1 MLLSSRIVL
10 TLLLALT
17 TLPALAD
24 EDNTRRLLNQI
35 DRSIVEREQS
45 YLPQE
50 SPNIDTSSL
59 ITIDGTTYSVQ
70 PTLEDLGPA
79 IYVSLN
85 LRQWEKVRQFLDKYR
100 TLPGHETALVAMAEG
115 LLAREVQ
122 DYPGAIEKLNTA
134 LEEKPDFVRAKMEL
148 ARVLFEDNQ
157 SREARALF
165 GEISTSGIPEEARP
179 VIEGFQYALN
189 EREAWHGSF
198 SVGVGYNS
206 NINQENGRKDTF
218 QVCYFFGCFPSTRK
232 MPDPIQSSS
241 LVYDLTLNRRV
252 PLSGHHNILLRG
264 ISYGNFYRKHKEADP
279 NVYYNDNTSIVYAGY
294 NYLDARHDIAITP
307 LFENYYSN
315 RSTLYQAAGL
325 RFDWKYNLTR
335 SLQVGF
341 NAQHK
346 QLHFKGDVR
355 QYFDNYNENQV
366 GVYGSYML
374 NQKTALFG
382 GLNYT
387 RKLRQQAAAR
397 SKEYMGNIGI
407 YRMFDA
413 GFNVNAVALYRYTRN
428 DEADLFLGGR
438 RKDNQQIYIVN
449 IGMPRFA
456 FKGIVPNLYMKR
468 TVNNSS
474 IDWAY
479 EYRQTEVA
487 LKLEKRF

>member
-1 MLLSSRIVL
+1 M
-10 TLLLALT
+10 
-17 TLPALAD
+17 
-24 EDNTRRLLNQI
+24 
-35 DRSIVEREQS
+35 
-45 YLPQE
+45 
-50 SPNIDTSSL
+50 
-59 ITIDGTTYSVQ
+59 
-70 PTLEDLGPA
+70 
-79 IYVSLN
+79 
-85 LRQWEKVRQFLDKYR
+85 
-100 TLPGHETALVAMAEG
+100 
-115 LLAREVQ
+115 LAREAQ
-122 DYPGAIEKLNTA
+122 NYPSAIEKLNTA

-165 GEISTSGIPEEARP
+165 GEISTSGIPEAARP
-179 VIEGFQYALN
+179 VIEGFQT
-189 EREAWHGSF
+189 
-198 SVGVGYNS
+198 GYNS
-206 NINQENGRKDTF
+206 NINQENGREDTF

-232 MPDPIQSSS
+232 MPDPIKSSS

-264 ISYGNFYRKHKEADP
+264 ISYGNFYRKHKKADP
-279 NVYYNDNTSIVYAGY
+279 NVYYNDNTSIVYTGY

-325 RFDWKYNLTR
+325 RLDWKYNLTR
-335 SLQVGF
+335 SLQLGF

-346 QLHFKGDVR
+346 HLQFKGDVR

-407 YRMFDA
+407 YRMFDS

-428 DEADLFLGGR
+428 DEAE
-438 RKDNQQIYIVN
+438 QIYIIN

-456 FKGIVPNLYMKR
+456 FKGIVPNFYMKR

>member
-1 MLLSSRIVL
+1 MFLSSRIVL
-10 TLLLALT
+10 ILLLTLT
-17 TLPALAD
+17 TPFALAD

-35 DRSIVEREQS
+35 DRSTIEREQS
-45 YLPQE
+45 SLPQE
-50 SPNIDTSSL
+50 PPDIDPSTL
-59 ITIDGTTYSVQ
+59 ITIDGTTYSVR

-85 LRQWEKVRQFLDKYR
+85 LHQWEKVRQFLEKYR
-100 TLPGHETALVAMAEG
+100 SLPGHEAALVAMAEG
-115 LLAREVQ
+115 LLAREAR
-122 DYPGAIEKLNTA
+122 DYSQAIARLNTA
-134 LEEKPDFVRAKMEL
+134 LQTNPDFVRAKMEL
-148 ARVLFEDNQ
+148 ARVLFEDKQ
-157 SREARALF
+157 SKEARALF
-165 GEISTSGIPEEARP
+165 GEISTSGIPEAARP
-179 VIEGFQYALN
+179 VIEGFQSALDA
-189 EREAWHGSF
+189 RAAWHGSF
-198 SVGVGYNS
+198 SVGIGYNS
-206 NINQENGRKDTF
+206 NINQENGREDTF
-218 QVCYFFGCFPSTRK
+218 HVCYFFGCFPSTRK
-232 MPDPIQSSS
+232 MPDPIPSSS

-294 NYLDARHDIAITP
+294 NYLDARHHVAITP

-325 RFDWKYNLTR
+325 RLDWKYSVTR
-335 SLQVGF
+335 SLQIGF
-341 NAQHK
+341 HAQHK
-346 QLHFKGDVR
+346 HLRFKGSVR
-355 QYFDNYNENQV
+355 QYFDNYNENQL
-366 GVYGSYML
+366 GAYGSYML
-374 NQKTALFG
+374 TPKTALFG

-387 RKLRQQAAAR
+387 RKLRHQAAAR
-397 SKEYMGNIGI
+397 SREYMGNIGV

-413 GFNVNAVALYRYTRN
+413 GFTINAIALYRHTRN

-438 RKDNQQIYIVN
+438 RKDNQQMYIVN

-456 FKGIVPNLYMKR
+456 FKGIVPNLYLKR

-479 EYRQTEVA
+479 QYRQTEVA